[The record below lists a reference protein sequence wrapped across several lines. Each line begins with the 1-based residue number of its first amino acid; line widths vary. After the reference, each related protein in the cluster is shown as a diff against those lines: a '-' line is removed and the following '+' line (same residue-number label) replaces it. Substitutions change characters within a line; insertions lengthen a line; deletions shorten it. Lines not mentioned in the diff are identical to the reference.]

1 MRLVTHSPTTTEE
14 NENSM
19 EIDDNFVYIGNNLV
33 KTDTREREKKR
44 GPNDES
50 VNIDHFERERI
61 EKNQYQ
67 SIGPCSSN
75 EHHLSLG
82 KNECPSKLFF
92 FFFFFLSLVFSSGN
106 FYSPDFFP
114 LRCIPP
120 KVIYH
125 MILVNVCSASSSS
138 TFFFF
143 FSCVLISTIG
153 HRYLHTNFS
162 SLFFR
167 RPEFWNAT
175 LLNDYNFLM
184 SEELI
189 SHCKV
194 SPMQKHY
201 IELSLR
207 IL

>member
-1 MRLVTHSPTTTEE
+1 MSVEHFESILNNDDDDEMRLVTHSPTTTEE

-19 EIDDNFVYIGNNLV
+19 ETDDNLVYIGNNLV

-92 FFFFFLSLVFSSGN
+92 FFFLSLVFLLEIFTHLTSFPFVVFPQRSSIIW
-106 FYSPDFFP
+106 FLST
-114 LRCIPP
+114 
-120 KVIYH
+120 
-125 MILVNVCSASSSS
+125 SAQHHHHRRFSSSS
-138 TFFFF
+138 RACSLVQLDIDT
-143 FSCVLISTIG
+143 CTPISP
-153 HRYLHTNFS
+153 LS
-162 SLFFR
+162 SL
-167 RPEFWNAT
+167 E
-175 LLNDYNFLM
+175 DQNFG
-184 SEELI
+184 
-189 SHCKV
+189 
-194 SPMQKHY
+194 MQH
-201 IELSLR
+201 S
-207 IL
+207 